1 MARIPTVAAPGQ
13 AVGTVKTGFT
23 PQPFQRLSTSIEM
36 FGGGAA
42 NTPDQLG
49 QALSTLGAD
58 LDAMNKADDKVSS
71 LKMQAEIDAR
81 TAEYQKQIK
90 SVEGQERLDM
100 LAGTHS
106 SQMGGGYS
114 LEQQYQ
120 QDLKNIR
127 SNYQFSTATGGE
139 VADIAITASQTK
151 FTKDAFVEGLKARK
165 LVQKQTVAAV
175 IGAATLSATQAVT
188 PEGAVAFA
196 SVDKALGKV
205 ATAVE
210 DPEIGMAEQGGI
222 TDPKQIALLVQEQ
235 QALVIAK
242 VFDEMVS
249 KGNYLAASELVANY
263 TKKGEALS
271 GTPSAAVLQAKVLP
285 FRNTIQGQ
293 KEFAAVLKAV
303 NNDPVKLQE
312 RIYNETDPNKQK
324 RLIAEHTKYNRVVA
338 AQREEAIANE
348 VKNAFGRLAQG
359 LPIRADDLPT
369 LSKYHP
375 RTAFQFVTGQTGA
388 ATRIAETQE
397 QIEWQGAG
405 GGQPNAA
412 MGRVMDTLFKTN
424 PAQAITLARSEGI
437 KRFIG
442 AEQHAALQQQAVQ
455 AQKAIDDAAEGAF
468 NLPSQLKVIYGGNTN
483 AARKAK
489 QVFGKHAQTLMEVV
503 NETRRK
509 AAEDGRKASTPE
521 INKALAQRL
530 IEIESEPP
538 NATLPVF
545 GRVGGGFDYAFI
557 VSGGL
562 PEDTAI
568 LEATTRNARVL
579 GTALGVDTK
588 TVKAALTEPTTLKDL
603 ANKLGVK
610 TPKTIQEAVEEQ
622 ARLENLAL
630 QQGYSWDFV
639 TQLLEKR
646 GAKISDVTVN
656 RLLLN
661 LQRNNTSYREWL
673 AGQ

>member
-13 AVGTVKTGFT
+13 AVGTVRTGFT
-23 PQPFQRLSTSIEM
+23 PQPFQRLSTSIEA

-42 NTPDQLG
+42 NTASQFEQSFAD
-49 QALSTLGAD
+49 LGAD
-58 LDAMNKADDKVSS
+58 IDAMNKEDDKVSS

-100 LAGTHS
+100 LSGTHS

-127 SNYQFSTATGGE
+127 SNYQFATNTGGE

-151 FTKDAFVEGLKARK
+151 FTKDAFVQGLEARK

-196 SVDKALGKV
+196 SVDKALEKV
-205 ATAVE
+205 ATAVT
-210 DPEIGMAEQGGI
+210 DRAVGMAKQGGI
-222 TDPKQIALLVQEQ
+222 TDPKQIALLVQQ
-235 QALVIAK
+235 QQELVIAK

-249 KGNYLAASELVANY
+249 KGNYLAASGLVDNY
-263 TKKGEALS
+263 TKKGGALS
-271 GTPSAAVLQAKVLP
+271 GTPSAAVLQEKVLP

-338 AQREEAIANE
+338 AQREEAIAGE
-348 VKNAFGRLAQG
+348 VTKALGKIAQG
-359 LPIRADDLPT
+359 LPVRLEELQT

-375 RTAFQFVTGQTGA
+375 RTAFEFITGQTRA
-388 ATRIAETQE
+388 ATRLAETQD
-397 QIEWQGAG
+397 QIEWREKW
-405 GGQPNAA
+405 GGQPSAA
-412 MGRVMDTLFKTN
+412 MDRVLKTLRRTEPRQF
-424 PAQAITLARSEGI
+424 IEIARSEGI

-442 AEQHAALQQQAVQ
+442 AEQHRALEGEIELAEQAIHN
-455 AQKAIDDAAEGAF
+455 ATKKSF
-468 NLPSQLKVIYGGNTN
+468 NLPAQLKVIYGGNKTG
-483 AARKAK
+483 AAKAR
-489 QVFGKHAQTLMEVV
+489 QVFGRHGQTLIKIV

-509 AAEDGRKASTPE
+509 FAADGEEASTVD

-530 IEIESEPP
+530 IEIESAPP
-538 NATLPVF
+538 TIYP
-545 GRVGGGFDYAFI
+545 GGFRVSGGHDYAFI
-557 VSGGL
+557 VDGGL

-568 LEATTRNARVL
+568 LEDTTRNARVL

-588 TVKAALTEPTTLKDL
+588 TVKAALTEPMTLKDL
-603 ANKLGVK
+603 ADKLNVE
-610 TPKTIQEAVEEQ
+610 TPKTIQEAAAKLDQ
-622 ARLENLAL
+622 LENLAL
-630 QQGYSWDFV
+630 QAGYSWDFV
-639 TQLLEKR
+639 TYQLER
-646 GAKISDVTVN
+646 GNAKINDVTVD
-656 RLLLN
+656 RLLKN
-661 LQRNNTSYREWL
+661 LKRTGAAAYKEWL